1 MLFPIKI
8 KNKLDKE
15 YIFKNLKSTNNK
27 IRLNALNKI
36 RVGNVFKTTN
46 SSRIKLTTSF
56 LQSKKILFNNIF
68 DIGCSDGTASIEIIK
83 NLNYKNYYC
92 LDKYLKF
99 KIIKKN
105 SLYYLTDDQNNV
117 LMCENKYLYFYI
129 DKYNLNKSPIEK
141 IFSFF
146 FPDKI
151 YGNYEEE
158 VITINPE
165 IYKYQNI
172 NFKNFDVF
180 NQSMNTKADLIIF
193 FNLLDK
199 FNTEKSKNL
208 IRDFIKK
215 YINNNGLIIIGE
227 NNKIEKSTIYKYSD
241 RIEILKKINNGSI
254 IEL

>member
-15 YIFKNLKSTNNK
+15 YIFKNLKSTNDK

-56 LQSKKILFNNIF
+56 LQNKNILFNNIF
-68 DIGCSDGTASIEIIK
+68 DIGCSDGTASIEVIK
-83 NLNYKNYYC
+83 NLNYKNYFC
-92 LDKYLKF
+92 LDKFLKF

-129 DKYNLNKSPIEK
+129 DKYNLNKSLIEN

-146 FPDKI
+146 FP
-151 YGNYEEE
+151 Y

-180 NQSMNTKADLIIF
+180 KESMNTKADLIIF

-199 FNTEKSKNL
+199 FNTEKYKNL

-215 YINNNGLIIIGE
+215 YINKNGLIIIGE

-254 IEL
+254 IDL

>member
-46 SSRIKLTTSF
+46 TSRIKLTTSF

-83 NLNYKNYYC
+83 NLNYKKYYC